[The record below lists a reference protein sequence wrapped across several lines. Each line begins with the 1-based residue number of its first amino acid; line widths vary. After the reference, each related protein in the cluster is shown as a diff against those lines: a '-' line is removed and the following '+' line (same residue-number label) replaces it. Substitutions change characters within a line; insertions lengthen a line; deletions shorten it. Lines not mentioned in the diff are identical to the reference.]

1 MHPGKIEIYNHGTFP
16 DELTPIDYISKNL
29 PSYKRNRLILD
40 VLFRSRD
47 VEKSGT
53 GFQRVNEY
61 CNQQN
66 IKWSFRKEAYGFF
79 FEFVRTNG
87 QTVVQTNNKLQNQ
100 HTENSRNIK
109 DKKSLVWTN
118 GQTIVQTE
126 KEISASEQI
135 VLDIIRNNE
144 GLSKAEIASRIGKS
158 ERSAQRIISSLIK
171 KELIEPQGANQS
183 RTWRIKE

>member
-1 MHPGKIEIYNHGTFP
+1 M
-16 DELTPIDYISKNL
+16 
-29 PSYKRNRLILD
+29 
-40 VLFRSRD
+40 LFRSRD

-61 CNQQN
+61 CTQQN
-66 IKWSFRKEAYGFF
+66 VEWTFRKEAYGFF

-87 QTVVQTNNKLQNQ
+87 QTVVQT
-100 HTENSRNIK
+100 
-109 DKKSLVWTN
+109 
-118 GQTIVQTE
+118 IVQTE
-126 KEISASEQI
+126 NEISASERM

-171 KELIEPQGANQS
+171 KKLLEPQGANQS

>member
-1 MHPGKIEIYNHGTFP
+1 M
-16 DELTPIDYISKNL
+16 
-29 PSYKRNRLILD
+29 
-40 VLFRSRD
+40 LFRSRD

-61 CNQQN
+61 CNRQN
-66 IKWSFRKEAYGFF
+66 VKWTFRKEAYGFF

-87 QTVVQTNNKLQNQ
+87 QTAVRTVVQT
-100 HTENSRNIK
+100 EN
-109 DKKSLVWTN
+109 
-118 GQTIVQTE
+118 
-126 KEISASEQI
+126 EISSSEQM

-171 KELIEPQGANQS
+171 KELLEPQGANQA
-183 RTWRIKE
+183 RTWRIRE